1 MKTML
6 EGLEQKSGFTDADE
20 ISYHDKRIDFMD
32 KHDVEMQ
39 VLSYGNGAP
48 SNLEG
53 QRAIDLCK
61 KANDTLAEYVEK
73 YPDRFVGFATLPIN
87 EPEAAVEEFKR
98 CINDLKFKGAL
109 IMGHPKN
116 GFLDQEE
123 YEPLFAAAEELNA
136 PIYLHPSPIQS
147 DVYQAYYK
155 GNYPDVTAATFAC
168 FGYGWHVDVGIHA
181 IHLVLSGV
189 FDRHPNL
196 NIIIGH

>member
-1 MKTML
+1 MKSINFEEHYVVEEIQKETMKYMSSDPKGVPMKTML

-73 YPDRFVGFATLPIN
+73 SRTLCWICDFTN
-87 EPEAAVEEFKR
+87 
-98 CINDLKFKGAL
+98 
-109 IMGHPKN
+109 
-116 GFLDQEE
+116 
-123 YEPLFAAAEELNA
+123 
-136 PIYLHPSPIQS
+136 
-147 DVYQAYYK
+147 
-155 GNYPDVTAATFAC
+155 
-168 FGYGWHVDVGIHA
+168 
-181 IHLVLSGV
+181 
-189 FDRHPNL
+189 
-196 NIIIGH
+196 